1 MHSKGALQTP
11 SLRLPPHGSPTS
23 SRTQLRQ
30 HPHSST
36 VHSELHFPTR
46 AASLEHSLAASH
58 SLSGGHCSPVVL
70 PQTRTT
76 TENNTTAPPNAF
88 IVGPNYRALSLG
100 SRRRDDG
107 SIEAPF
113 YCFVRSRPPRSKSRT
128 SRDDAKTATTAS
140 DAPKPRQV
148 CSRSYLAAFRRFSGL
163 ARLRARS
170 PWTYGTSVILGR
182 WDRKIATIS
191 PM

>member
-1 MHSKGALQTP
+1 MTSPIWCTRISLWPCWLPAVSCYRSRRGCSTDAERLSKLT
-11 SLRLPPHGSPTS
+11 
-23 SRTQLRQ
+23 
-30 HPHSST
+30 
-36 VHSELHFPTR
+36 
-46 AASLEHSLAASH
+46 AASH

-76 TENNTTAPPNAF
+76 TENNTTAPPNTF

-113 YCFVRSRPPRSKSRT
+113 YCFVRSRPPRSKSWT

-140 DAPKPRQV
+140 DAPKPQQV
-148 CSRSYLAAFRRFSGL
+148 RSRSYLAAFRRFSGL

-182 WDRKIATIS
+182 WDRKIAMIS
-191 PM
+191 SM